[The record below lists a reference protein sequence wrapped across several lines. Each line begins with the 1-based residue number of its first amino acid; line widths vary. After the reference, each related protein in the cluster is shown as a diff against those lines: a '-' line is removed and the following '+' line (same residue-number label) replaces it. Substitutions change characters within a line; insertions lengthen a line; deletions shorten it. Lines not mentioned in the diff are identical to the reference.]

1 MNKNVSVRIVR
12 DDNKEFLIDGTD
24 WNIPSGGLEG
34 FGMFENNIITADYA
48 AGDGGF
54 ITSKRL
60 GVKDR
65 TITAKSRIVHLNE
78 ILRRAATSFFRP
90 GANYKVYVTYMGETR
105 WCEGVIHAFSLP
117 AENIHR
123 KMTMMVTFLS
133 PDPYLK
139 SYDDFG
145 KNIAEVV
152 GMSGFPYLCSVT
164 PGTIQGTTA
173 GRRFFAEKVLL
184 ENDGDVEAYCKVVI
198 RASGDVTNPK
208 ITVNDHYVKVLDV
221 MKANDVIIMDFT
233 QRPPRITK
241 NGINCVGKCDRT
253 SDFDKMSLAVGNS
266 EVSFAA
272 DYGSN
277 LLDVSIYYNKQYA
290 VI

>member
-1 MNKNVSVRIVR
+1 MDKKVSVRILR

-24 WNIPSGGLEG
+24 WSIPSGGLEG
-34 FGMFENNIITADYA
+34 FGMFENNITTADYA

-65 TITAKSRIVHLNE
+65 SITAKSRIVHLND
-78 ILRRAATSFFRP
+78 ILRRTATSFFKP
-90 GANYKVYVTYMGETR
+90 GSTYKVYVTYMGETR

-117 AENIHR
+117 AENVNR

-152 GMSGFPYLCSVT
+152 GMCGFPYLCSIT
-164 PGTIQGTTA
+164 PGTVKGTAA
-173 GRRFFAEKVLL
+173 GRRFFAQKVLL
-184 ENDGDVEAYCKVVI
+184 ENDGDVDAYCKVVF

-208 ITVNDHYVKVLDV
+208 LTVNDHYVRVLDR
-221 MKANDVIIMDFT
+221 MKAGDVIIMDFT
-233 QRPPRITK
+233 KKPPTITK
-241 NGINCVGKCDRT
+241 NGVNCVGKCDRT
-253 SDFDKMSLAVGNS
+253 SDFDKMNLIVGNS
-266 EVSFAA
+266 EVSFLA
-272 DYGSN
+272 DYGTN
-277 LLDVSIYYNKQYA
+277 VLEVSIYYNKQYA